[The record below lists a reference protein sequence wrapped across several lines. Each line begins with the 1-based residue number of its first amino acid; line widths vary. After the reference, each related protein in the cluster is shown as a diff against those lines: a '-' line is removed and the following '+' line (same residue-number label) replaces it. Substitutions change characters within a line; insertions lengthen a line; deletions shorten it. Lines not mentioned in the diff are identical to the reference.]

1 MKAKFVQLHHITYN
15 GPAMPDRY
23 PAFLHILQTRLLL
36 ALKEKQLID
45 SSQCTAALERLAG
58 QTEKEKNV

>member
-23 PAFLHILQTRLLL
+23 PAFLHTLQAGLLL

-45 SSQCTAALERLAG
+45 SSQCTAVLEELAVR
-58 QTEKEKNV
+58 TEKEKNT